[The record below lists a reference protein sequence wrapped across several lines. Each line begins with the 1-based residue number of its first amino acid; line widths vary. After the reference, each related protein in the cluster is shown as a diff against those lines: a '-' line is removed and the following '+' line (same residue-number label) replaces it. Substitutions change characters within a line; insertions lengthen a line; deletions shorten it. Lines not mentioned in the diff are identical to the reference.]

1 MLTMTTAPILTTNRT
16 INYLMTAQIKLKQ
29 TIKHLIQQIPL
40 QQPIK
45 QAIITPIIQLKQ
57 TIKHLIQRIPLQQP
71 IKQSIITP
79 IVQQRLIKQ
88 LITPPKLLPKIIKP
102 PIIIPINLKITL
114 VQAILQEIA
123 VSLGV
128 TTAPKKIRLIKM
140 RLPLLLLLPKQTQ
153 QTKI

>member
-140 RLPLLLLLPKQTQ
+140 RLPLPLLLPKQTQ